1 VGLKLTSDED
11 GINDINITPFV
22 DIILVVLII
31 FMVTAT
37 YIVDPSIKVSLP
49 EAATGEAGEDSS
61 LGITLTSEGEMYLNG
76 ETVSEERLREVI
88 RREKARDKDV
98 VCLIAA
104 DHEVSHGEVVRI
116 IDVVRQEGVARFA
129 LNTPPSESPTSP
141 PTETPGG

>member
-129 LNTPPSESPTSP
+129 LNIQPSESPTSP

>member
-1 VGLKLTSDED
+1 MGVKLTSDDD

-37 YIVDPSIKVSLP
+37 YIVDPSIKVTLP

-61 LGITLTSEGEMYLNG
+61 LGITLTNEGEMYLNG
-76 ETVSEERLREVI
+76 ETITEQRLREVI
-88 RREKARDKDV
+88 RSEKARNKDV

-104 DHEVSHGEVVRI
+104 DHAVSHGEVVKI

-129 LNTPPSESPTSP
+129 LNIQSPTKAASADAP
-141 PTETPGG
+141 DE